1 MFGCHIGH
9 SGRFSRSGWDH
20 PAPERPVAR
29 WRMVGMQTS
38 DCEHFGREQEELLA
52 ATGEWRSLNYTIT
65 PDGPL
70 HPRASSLSTIEG
82 TGGCRIVHIAHAS
95 GVQSSNTWQEVIWS
109 CSSKVISGRREWRYY
124 ERWGTLVGVV
134 DPWRAGQHRGWKP
147 PGRSTL
153 EIHWVFPIAF
163 VFESLINA
171 CARDSVATPIWTN

>member
-1 MFGCHIGH
+1 MADLAGLAGTTP
-9 SGRFSRSGWDH
+9 RQRSRWLGGEWSECKR
-20 PAPERPVAR
+20 AIASTLVE
-29 WRMVGMQTS
+29 
-38 DCEHFGREQEELLA
+38 REQEELLA

-70 HPRASSLSTIEG
+70 HPRASSLFTIEELVSVESC
-82 TGGCRIVHIAHAS
+82 TYAS
-95 GVQSSNTWQEVIWS
+95 GVQSSNTWQEAIWS

-134 DPWRAGQHRGWKP
+134 DPWRAGQHGGWKP

-153 EIHWVFPIAF
+153 EIHWVSMIAF